1 MMAQQLA
8 IQHANAAAQ
17 ATSNVGQPNQMAPQ
31 QLQNLQNAQMQAA
44 QQHQQQQQQAAAATQ
59 QSQPPGQIQPQAP
72 QAQQPQPQ
80 PQTPQQQPAQQ
91 QQQVAAS
98 AMMQQRPRDQIRGH
112 CILKLVQFGDHL
124 SQFVVS
130 SKPIEFY
137 MSRGAQILDAQATK
151 QREDLAYWIDFVET
165 FFSPRGVLRHSVW
178 DIDENSSKQ
187 YEVTFPALARYFFT
201 HFESGI
207 INMQM
212 IAEKAKD
219 KELPNNCHYIES
231 QKSSFIYWF
240 DNGSQVC
247 CPSWHRKDR
256 LSFNGQC
263 SIAHSHMYRA
273 HKSQLVANGTLRAQ
287 FDSNQK
293 IELLEF
299 VTSNHEEYVR
309 RRGVLEAARPL
320 HEWQKEWQKAN
331 PPLDGKQ
338 SPEMSKKKPRPMKSP
353 PTAPP
358 DIDLPDTKVKGGM
371 GITPAVFRF
380 LEVNQA

>member
-1 MMAQQLA
+1 MAMQQ
-8 IQHANAAAQ
+8 ANAAAQ
-17 ATSNVGQPNQMAPQ
+17 AGNNAGQANQMAPQ
-31 QLQNLQNAQMQAA
+31 QIQNLQNAQLQAA
-44 QQHQQQQQQAAAATQ
+44 QQQQHQQQQQQQATATQ
-59 QSQPPGQIQPQAP
+59 QSQPPGQVQSQTPQV
-72 QAQQPQPQ
+72 QQPQ
-80 PQTPQQQPAQQ
+80 PQTPQQLPAQQ

-98 AMMQQRPRDQIRGH
+98 AMMQQRPREQIKGH

-130 SKPIEFY
+130 SKPIELY

-151 QREDLAYWIDFVET
+151 QREDLAYWAEFVET

-212 IAEKAKD
+212 IAEKAKE

-247 CPSWHRKDR
+247 CLSWHRRKNQ
-256 LSFNGQC
+256 LS
-263 SIAHSHMYRA
+263 
-273 HKSQLVANGTLRAQ
+273 
-287 FDSNQK
+287 
-293 IELLEF
+293 
-299 VTSNHEEYVR
+299 
-309 RRGVLEAARPL
+309 
-320 HEWQKEWQKAN
+320 
-331 PPLDGKQ
+331 
-338 SPEMSKKKPRPMKSP
+338 
-353 PTAPP
+353 
-358 DIDLPDTKVKGGM
+358 
-371 GITPAVFRF
+371 
-380 LEVNQA
+380 